1 MTEDVLG
8 LMKTRRS
15 IRRFKQK
22 DVPDELLE
30 KIMEAGR
37 WAPSGDNGQAW
48 RFIVVRDPVTK
59 EALGKIVMLPTREDI
74 TMPIQEHLIVELYSK

>member
-1 MTEDVLG
+1 MFAGRRKLMMDDVLG

-48 RFIVVRDPVTK
+48 RFIVVRDCDK
-59 EALGKIVMLPTREDI
+59 EALGESYRRGQQAFHGEYFTVA
-74 TMPIQEHLIVELYSK
+74 